1 MVGCNTNYRILDLV
15 CREGKAMHS
24 RKAIAVL
31 TLLLCVSLM
40 PLVSSTSGRAIPSC
54 SSESVSAFPSQVPV
68 DDGECVELSLGLLT
82 PGDVYD
88 IEILV
93 IDDALDVL
101 VFDEA
106 GLQPYLLGQS
116 YRSSYQQIPST
127 EFANGSYKFHWKVPL
142 SISEKSWTIIVDN
155 LAHDGDQG
163 NGDQGGG
170 VGRVSIK
177 ITKLSDGQWTSYH
190 DLVGIIPDGYLTL
203 LEGDDLRLE
212 EGTAVSVTAWS
223 LEGFGDVYLQSE
235 SMNANYLSGQSNV
248 AITGASLL
256 GVDGTASFNWIVPA
270 AFADQPLKLVVDNTD
285 DTDGQGTGSTTLR
298 VTIRVE
304 LTPVMKALFVAENN
318 SVALNTPLNFDGSSS
333 PNNLG
338 QIDLYE
344 WDFDASVDSD
354 NDGDAINDADA
365 VGITASSSW
374 SSPGEKTV
382 TLTVSSTLGLDR
394 LQSNITVLDET
405 KPVARI
411 TNSPTSTAISIPEGW
426 RVEHGET
433 ITLSCATST
442 DNHQIAACSCFLDGN
457 PFGQQTTASFNWS
470 EIGTHEVSLI
480 VLDSSGNSQST
491 TDQILVTDSTKPRL
505 DQALVDVLENQATI
519 GKATTFSM
527 TASDEYDSNTDLRR

>member
-1 MVGCNTNYRILDLV
+1 
-15 CREGKAMHS
+15 MHS

-54 SSESVSAFPSQVPV
+54 SSESASTFPSQVPV

-88 IEILV
+88 IEIFV

-374 SSPGEKTV
+374 SSPGEK
-382 TLTVSSTLGLDR
+382 
-394 LQSNITVLDET
+394 QSHLPYQVPLI
-405 KPVARI
+405 R
-411 TNSPTSTAISIPEGW
+411 SIAKQHHCP
-426 RVEHGET
+426 
-433 ITLSCATST
+433 
-442 DNHQIAACSCFLDGN
+442 
-457 PFGQQTTASFNWS
+457 
-470 EIGTHEVSLI
+470 
-480 VLDSSGNSQST
+480 
-491 TDQILVTDSTKPRL
+491 
-505 DQALVDVLENQATI
+505 
-519 GKATTFSM
+519 
-527 TASDEYDSNTDLRR
+527 

>member
-1 MVGCNTNYRILDLV
+1 MRQ
-15 CREGKAMHS
+15 
-24 RKAIAVL
+24 
-31 TLLLCVSLM
+31 
-40 PLVSSTSGRAIPSC
+40 SSTIQLTKLKRHLHSTAAGAARTALKCNADNLILTHFSARLRDVSQAIEEARQVLGKTYGLEAASDGDRVRIDENGHASFAQVISEWLGATQTIASLKEYVVKGRLCIQGK
-54 SSESVSAFPSQVPV
+54 PSQFSHSCFVFHSCPLFRAHL
-68 DDGECVELSLGLLT
+68 GEQYRRVVQNQDQHFLRKYPLMTESALNCRLSSSLRQAT
-82 PGDVYD
+82 SAPINF
-88 IEILV
+88 IE
-93 IDDALDVL
+93 
-101 VFDEA
+101 
-106 GLQPYLLGQS
+106 G
-116 YRSSYQQIPST
+116 
-127 EFANGSYKFHWKVPL
+127 PL

-155 LAHDGDQG
+155 LAHDGDRR

-248 AITGASLL
+248 AITGAASLL

-285 DTDGQGTGSTTLR
+285 DTDGQGIGSTTLR

-374 SSPGEKTV
+374 SVPGEKTV

-405 KPVARI
+405 KPCCENYQF
-411 TNSPTSTAISIPEGW
+411 TNLNSDLNS
-426 RVEHGET
+426 RRM
-433 ITLSCATST
+433 
-442 DNHQIAACSCFLDGN
+442 
-457 PFGQQTTASFNWS
+457 ASR
-470 EIGTHEVSLI
+470 T
-480 VLDSSGNSQST
+480 
-491 TDQILVTDSTKPRL
+491 R
-505 DQALVDVLENQATI
+505 
-519 GKATTFSM
+519 
-527 TASDEYDSNTDLRR
+527 